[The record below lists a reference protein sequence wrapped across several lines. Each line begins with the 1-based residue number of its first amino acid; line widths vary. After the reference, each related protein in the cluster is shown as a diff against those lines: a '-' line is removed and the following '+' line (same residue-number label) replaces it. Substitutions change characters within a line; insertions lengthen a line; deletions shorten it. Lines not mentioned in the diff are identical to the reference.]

1 MRRAIPI
8 PERPEF
14 TVLEYP
20 GWLEYRVQ
28 APGATAKFNHL
39 GVGAGLVLGVAY
51 FWQTVCATYSHKETM
66 PLNVS

>member
-1 MRRAIPI
+1 MKRAIPI

-28 APGATAKFNHL
+28 APGATARFRGL
-39 GVGAGLVLGVAY
+39 GVDAVLVLGAAY
-51 FWQTVCATYSHKETM
+51 FWHAVCSAG
-66 PLNVS
+66 LQVG

>member
-1 MRRAIPI
+1 MRRTIPI

-28 APGATAKFNHL
+28 APGATSKFHGL
-39 GVGAGLVLGVAY
+39 SVGAALILGVAY
-51 FWQTVCATYSHKETM
+51 FWQKVRET
-66 PLNVS
+66 